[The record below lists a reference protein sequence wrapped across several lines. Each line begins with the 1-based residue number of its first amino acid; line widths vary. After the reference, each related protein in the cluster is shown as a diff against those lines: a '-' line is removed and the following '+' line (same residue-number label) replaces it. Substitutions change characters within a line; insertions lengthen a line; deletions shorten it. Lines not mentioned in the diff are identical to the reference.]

1 MIIILFAEM
10 IERITFAVTNV
21 FALNYTG
28 WAVTIISV
36 VNFMQLILSAYVG
49 PIYERQ
55 NFFSFLEMT
64 DFLELARDNFSSCI
78 SHVCELCLYKNHVLY
93 IYYFI
98 FYIHCMFLLPTMIIS
113 SKHYDLLIQDY
124 KKSY

>member
-1 MIIILFAEM
+1 MIVILFAEM

-21 FALNYTG
+21 FALNCTG

-36 VNFMQLILSAYVG
+36 VNFMQLILSADVG

-64 DFLELARDNFSSCI
+64 DFLELARDNFSLAFHTCA
-78 SHVCELCLYKNHVLY
+78 
-93 IYYFI
+93 
-98 FYIHCMFLLPTMIIS
+98 
-113 SKHYDLLIQDY
+113 DY
-124 KKSY
+124 V